1 MTAFPAITPSSLDF
15 TAPQYPVKSNIS
27 LSGVTSRRIFGN
39 RASNATISAEF
50 QNISDIVATEVC
62 NVWKNATGSISPIE
76 LPAVFF
82 DGSGPAL
89 ESFMADGGDG
99 LAWHFSEPPTV
110 RRSAPGLSTVSI
122 RLEATRDSS
131 GVPVLPIPPPPPPP
145 PPPPSINEIIIWF
158 DDESAQVFP
167 AGAAVITGEITGGY
181 LTTEHLGQTAY
192 APPPG
197 TLDASGPNEL
207 GGGWV
212 IDMPDDLTNGNFTIE
227 GWTRSSTAAPP
238 AGGRG
243 STGISLAWDE
253 STSSISMQ
261 SNVFRLSA
269 GLTAEHQ
276 VGCES
281 RYETNNTQVYEQLFG
296 TSVQGWKHLCYQRVG
311 GEDIFHYHGVRL
323 TQTDG
328 DGSLPSPR
336 PVTSDAYLVIGATN
350 EATSGVALGQV
361 RVSTGA
367 LYGTGT
373 FTPPSIAFYEPP
385 APEPPAP
392 VAPEGYYG
400 DWTAQTYGFEADIYP
415 SWWAS

>member
-50 QNISDIVATEVC
+50 QNISDIVATEIC
-62 NVWKNATGSISPIE
+62 NVWKSATGSISPIE

-82 DGSGPAL
+82 DGSGQPL

-99 LAWHFSEPPTV
+99 LTWHFSEPPTV

-122 RLEATRDSS
+122 RLEATRSAS
-131 GVPVLPIPPPPPPP
+131 VGGELPIPPPPPPP
-145 PPPPSINEIIIWF
+145 PPPSIPELIIWF

-167 AGAAVITGEITGGY
+167 PGAAVITGAITGDY

-197 TLDASGPNEL
+197 TLDRDGFNDL
-207 GGGWV
+207 GGGWT
-212 IDMPDDLTNGNFTIE
+212 IDMPDHLTNGDFTIE
-227 GWTRSSTAAPP
+227 GWSRSSTAAPP
-238 AGGRG
+238 VGGRSLVGIQLGWG
-243 STGISLAWDE
+243 SNEGGNDGIVSSLILWN
-253 STSSISMQ
+253 S
-261 SNVFRLSA
+261 VFRL
-269 GLTAEHQ
+269 GDDLTAEHQ
-276 VGCES
+276 VVGGSQYES
-281 RYETNNTQVYEQLFG
+281 AYLQAYELLFG
-296 TSVQGWKHLCYQRVG
+296 ATVQGWKHLCYQRIS
-311 GEDIFHYHGVRL
+311 GEDVFHYDGVRL
-323 TQTDG
+323 TQTGG
-328 DGSLPSPR
+328 DASLPSPR
-336 PVTSDAYLVIGATN
+336 PVKSDAQLFVGAVN

-373 FTPPSIAFYEPP
+373 FTPPTTAFY
-385 APEPPAP
+385 ALSL
-392 VAPEGYYG
+392 GG
-400 DWTAQTYGFEADIYP
+400 
-415 SWWAS
+415 